1 MILAFVFSQQAGLIN
16 GNNPDQAELISCE
29 LIIMILLSQLIST
42 KNPLFFYKKKYKK
55 NSFVFRFQI

>member
-1 MILAFVFSQQAGLIN
+1 MILAFVFSQQAGFIN

-42 KNPLFFYKKKYKK
+42 KNPLFFYKI
-55 NSFVFRFQI
+55 NSFVFRFQV